1 MRCYLYDHKA
11 KASERVGNGSQDQ
24 FHYNA
29 DSHLWRQDLSAV
41 TG

>member
-11 KASERVGNGSQDQ
+11 KASQKVGNGSQDKL
-24 FHYNA
+24 HYIS
-29 DSHLWRQDLSAV
+29 DSHLWRQDLSEV